1 MIPFQL
7 DICSHIYAVLKL
19 FRYVETNGFIHYTK
33 RTSPVFQT
41 KSPLAKRE
49 TECGMLTPRFYPVK
63 ENAASDSSQP
73 RKYKTRHSENPPVE
87 MPVGWVFGTRSRTSS
102 VNA

>member
-1 MIPFQL
+1 MH
-7 DICSHIYAVLKL
+7 S
-19 FRYVETNGFIHYTK
+19 ES
-33 RTSPVFQT
+33 TSRVFQT

-63 ENAASDSSQP
+63 NSTALDSSSQP

-102 VNA
+102 VNT